1 MREHVTAIET
11 ALNDAESAAEGL
23 PEGAYKEAV
32 KAGLAATHA
41 TALERYQLVA
51 AAFPDEIAEGGIALR
66 SGGHDKD

>member
-1 MREHVTAIET
+1 MRENVTAIET

-23 PEGAYKEAV
+23 PEGAYKDAV
-32 KAGLAATHA
+32 VQSLAAVHA
-41 TALERYQLVA
+41 FALERYQFVV